1 MTNTGVES
9 AVAIADGLSPR
20 ALRDRVTLTHAGNS
34 DSSRMV
40 VVVLGTALTPG
51 DIVLVGERW
60 F

>member
-40 VVVLGTALTPG
+40 VALGIALTPG

>member
-9 AVAIADGLSPR
+9 AVAIADG
-20 ALRDRVTLTHAGNS
+20 LRDRVTLTHAGNS

-40 VVVLGTALTPG
+40 VVALGTALTPG

>member
-9 AVAIADGLSPR
+9 AVAIADLS
-20 ALRDRVTLTHAGNS
+20 LRDRVTLTHAGNS

-40 VVVLGTALTPG
+40 VVALGTALTPG